1 MNVTCHVVEDLM
13 PLYAEQLASQDS
25 CVLVE
30 EHLKRCPSCRA
41 RLEVIS
47 QPAPLP
53 LDRDTTPLKKL
64 RSKLHK
70 RQVLTVLISVLC
82 AFALV
87 ASVLSFAFSPDYIP
101 FQENLI
107 EVEEQDGSL
116 YLIPQ
121 QSVSGYE
128 TDCYSTPQG
137 QVYHISLYQTLWDRT
152 FDSFRPSS
160 WYLNPKGEKIAAVYY
175 ASNNGT
181 DDVLLYGQNQNPSG
195 GVQSLPR
202 LALGYYLIMAAGPC
216 RGTDTA
222 FRWTKP
228 SENAG
233 SASEIFILSSDFLCF
248 VPFMGKGFVHGKL
261 LHFSGFQCDCAGVS
275 AFMGRAGIRV
285 LLVENG
291 PESKV
296 CKKGG
301 NKKFGNKLS

>member
-202 LALGYYLIMAAGPC
+202 LALGYYLIMAAGLAGGLILLSAGLSRRKTLAVRLRYLSCLPISYVLSHLWVKGLSMVSYSIF
-216 RGTDTA
+216 RDFSAIVLVSLPLWGALALGYYWLRTA
-222 FRWTKP
+222 RKAKFAKKAETKN
-228 SENAG
+228 SET
-233 SASEIFILSSDFLCF
+233 S
-248 VPFMGKGFVHGKL
+248 
-261 LHFSGFQCDCAGVS
+261 
-275 AFMGRAGIRV
+275 
-285 LLVENG
+285 
-291 PESKV
+291 
-296 CKKGG
+296 
-301 NKKFGNKLS
+301 